1 MLIGKCYV
9 TDFLVIVQ
17 KGVVEM
23 RRHGFPSISASIL
36 HVVPPDFR
44 ASWYVMHLDF
54 NLQRIVFG
62 NYKFIPVQRLMLRF

>member
-54 NLQRIVFG
+54 NL
-62 NYKFIPVQRLMLRF
+62 